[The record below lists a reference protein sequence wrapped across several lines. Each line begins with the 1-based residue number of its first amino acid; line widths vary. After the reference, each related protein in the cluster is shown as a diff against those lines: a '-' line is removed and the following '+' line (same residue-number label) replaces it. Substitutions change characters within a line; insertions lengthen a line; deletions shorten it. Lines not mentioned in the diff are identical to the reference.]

1 MPYPDGEKRYERV
14 KFLYFISDQVK
25 LLDEME
31 EGKAIKN
38 VTKTYLKRGNT
49 SSDTERSSIKKHQP
63 LNQLSNENS
72 YVDQLL
78 ALYRKSSDDQTSDQ
92 THKLSYENMLLMN
105 AIEELN
111 KNV

>member
-1 MPYPDGEKRYERV
+1 M
-14 KFLYFISDQVK
+14 IC
-25 LLDEME
+25 M
-31 EGKAIKN
+31 
-38 VTKTYLKRGNT
+38 
-49 SSDTERSSIKKHQP
+49 ERSSLQKYQR

-78 ALYRKSSDDQTSDQ
+78 AFYQKSSNDQTGDQ

-105 AIEELN
+105 AITELN